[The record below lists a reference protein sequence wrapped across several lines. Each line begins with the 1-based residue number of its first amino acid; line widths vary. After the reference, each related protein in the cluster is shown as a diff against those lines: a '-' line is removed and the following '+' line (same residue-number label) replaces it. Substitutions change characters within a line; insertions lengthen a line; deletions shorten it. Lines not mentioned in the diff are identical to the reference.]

1 MLKSGERNFRPHPEL
16 LQIDHQPYSKTDH
29 LSTSFDLNAG
39 DLVDRSPTCAYNVLG
54 ERINFIMD
62 KFDDGWILFEV
73 VNDETEAHLIFGL
86 LQGEGIKCRMQSMR
100 VPQYPLTV
108 DGLGEIRILVTE
120 KELTEARR
128 IVAASTNRPME

>member
-1 MLKSGERNFRPHPEL
+1 MP
-16 LQIDHQPYSKTDH
+16 
-29 LSTSFDLNAG
+29 FDPNPG
-39 DLVDRSPTCAYNVLG
+39 NLVDRSPTSPYNVFG
-54 ERINFIMD
+54 TRNNIIMD
-62 KFDDGWILFEV
+62 RFEKEWILFEV

-86 LQGEGIKCRMQSMR
+86 LQGQGIECRMQSMR
-100 VPQYPLTV
+100 IPQYPLTV

>member
-1 MLKSGERNFRPHPEL
+1 MEN
-16 LQIDHQPYSKTDH
+16 QAYSNMRRI
-29 LSTSFDLNAG
+29 SMSFDPNVG
-39 DLVDRSPTCAYNVLG
+39 DPVDRPSTCAYNVLG

-86 LQGEGIKCRMQSMR
+86 LQGQGIECRMQSMR

-128 IVAASTNRPME
+128 IVAAFTNRPME